1 MSRPFVENTHFMA
14 LLKLLRS
21 VNVGGKPYPMFLT
34 SSGDCPLLPPA
45 RLDRLLGSL
54 SPSDGGLRPNPG
66 SCQRDG
72 SSRSLCRCRSR
83 SSSFSSSA
91 SSTSLLLSS

>member
-1 MSRPFVENTHFMA
+1 MA

-34 SSGDCPLLPPA
+34 SSGDCPLLPLLPPA

-91 SSTSLLLSS
+91 SSTSPLLSA